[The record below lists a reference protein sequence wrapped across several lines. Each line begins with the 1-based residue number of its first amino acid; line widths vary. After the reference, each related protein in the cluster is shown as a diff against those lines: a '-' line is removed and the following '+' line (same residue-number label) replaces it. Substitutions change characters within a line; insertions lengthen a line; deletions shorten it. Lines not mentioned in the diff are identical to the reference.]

1 MNLLLNFS
9 HLSCVIQDW
18 LQVLQK
24 LNPLFSLIIVFLLG
38 VTAIASLISAWQSR
52 GAVVA
57 AEKSAKATQKASVGQ
72 MMIQLTSQYGSKEM
86 YHSMKNL
93 REWQQKIN
101 SKGGNPP
108 EILAQKLR
116 KDNPNAIEVN
126 LAKRTCFTY
135 FDTLRI
141 LYDRQVIKKKDINE
155 LLDDY
160 AITLLLEIIEP
171 IEYEIAKIEDRDYG
185 HKTFEFFRNW
195 KSKLDK
201 KYPRPLQYEN
211 TP

>member
-1 MNLLLNFS
+1 MNLSLNFS

-52 GAVVA
+52 GTVIA

-93 REWQQKIN
+93 REWQQNKL
-101 SKGGNPP
+101 SRGGNPP
-108 EILAQKLR
+108 GLLAQKLT

-141 LYDRQVIKKKDINE
+141 LYDRQVIEKKDINE

-160 AITLLLEIIEP
+160 AISLLLEIIEP
-171 IEYEIAKIEDRDYG
+171 IEYEIAKIENRDYG
-185 HKTFEFFRNW
+185 HKTFDLFSNW
-195 KSKLDK
+195 NPELDK
-201 KYPRPLQYEN
+201 EYPRPPQYKN
-211 TP
+211 TT